1 MYPPNPHY
9 DGFLDGAGDDPEG
22 RYIPSDSDATVD
34 MNLPGP
40 STGKSRTTRLK
51 CSSPPRDSDS
61 GATVDMNLPGP
72 SSGESRPARFRYS
85 SPTPRRA
92 ALVSPTP
99 PPGARKRARRDA
111 VLSAFTLLSAC
122 RRQSDEETI
131 DLSSGSSSECSS
143 SGNGLERITF
153 VARTSRG
160 TRTETWWRVVEQAD
174 SESEDEVGKTKKK
187 RKKRVKKK
195 RTER

>member
-9 DGFLDGAGDDPEG
+9 DSYFDEASDDPEG
-22 RYIPSDSDATVD
+22 RNFISDSDTTVD
-34 MNLPGP
+34 MDLPGP
-40 STGKSRTTRLK
+40 STGKSHPIRLK
-51 CSSPPRDSDS
+51 CSSPPCDSD
-61 GATVDMNLPGP
+61 ATVDMNLPGP

-92 ALVSPTP
+92 ALVSPPP

-131 DLSSGSSSECSS
+131 DLSSGSSSSECSS
-143 SGNGLERITF
+143 GGNGLERITF
-153 VARTSRG
+153 VSRTSRG

-174 SESEDEVGKTKKK
+174 SESEDGVGKK
-187 RKKRVKKK
+187 RKKRVKKRR
-195 RTER
+195 RTEC

>member
-9 DGFLDGAGDDPEG
+9 DGFLDEASDDPEG
-22 RYIPSDSDATVD
+22 RNIISDSD
-34 MNLPGP
+34 
-40 STGKSRTTRLK
+40 
-51 CSSPPRDSDS
+51 
-61 GATVDMNLPGP
+61 ATVDMNLPGP
-72 SSGESRPARFRYS
+72 SSGESRPARFKYS

-92 ALVSPTP
+92 ALVSPPP

-131 DLSSGSSSECSS
+131 DLSSGSSSSECSS

-153 VARTSRG
+153 VSRTSRG

-174 SESEDEVGKTKKK
+174 SESEDEVGTTRKK
-187 RKKRVKKK
+187 RKKRVKKRR
-195 RTER
+195 RTEC